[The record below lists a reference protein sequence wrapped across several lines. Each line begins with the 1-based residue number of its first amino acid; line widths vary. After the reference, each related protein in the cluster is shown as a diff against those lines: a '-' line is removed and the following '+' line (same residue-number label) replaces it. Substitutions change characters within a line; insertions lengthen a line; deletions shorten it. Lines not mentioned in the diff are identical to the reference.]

1 MTHIRFTITLPPKA
15 QMRSRSRAVT
25 TDDGKAFA
33 MNYKAGKQRG
43 EERKLEAL
51 LYEHRP
57 AQPFDGPV
65 WLGVKAYLPIP
76 QSKSKGW
83 KAEALAGVVRPTT
96 KPDLDNLLK
105 QIKDCM
111 TGIMWL
117 DDKQV
122 VGYLP
127 GTGKYYGNPVRWEIE
142 IIAQG

>member
-1 MTHIRFTITLPPKA
+1 MIHLKFTITLPPKA
-15 QMRSRSRAVT
+15 QMRSRSRAVS
-25 TDDGKAFA
+25 TDDGKTFA
-33 MNYKAGKQRG
+33 MNYKAGKQRK

-57 AQPFDGPV
+57 AQPIEGQV

-76 QSKSKGW
+76 TSKPKKW
-83 KAEALAGVVRPTT
+83 KADAAEGLIRPTT

-105 QIKDCM
+105 QITDCL
-111 TGIMWL
+111 TGIMWI

-127 GTGKYYGNPVRWEIE
+127 GTGKYYAENARWEVE
-142 IIAQG
+142 VVSR

>member
-1 MTHIRFTITLPPKA
+1 MTNLRFTINLPPKS
-15 QMRSRSRAVT
+15 QMRSRSRAVVQ
-25 TDDGKAFA
+25 DNGNAIA
-33 MNYKAGKQRG
+33 MNYKAGKQRK

-57 AQPFDGPV
+57 AQPLDGQV

-76 QSKSKGW
+76 TSKSKKW
-83 KAEALAGVVRPTT
+83 KAAAAAGLIRPTV

-111 TGIMWL
+111 TGIFWV
-117 DDKQV
+117 DDKLV

-127 GTGKYYGNPVRWEIE
+127 GTGKYYSDVARWEIE
-142 IIAQG
+142 VVSR